1 MLSEETIERLKRI
14 KIIEKKFESK
24 VLTFYQNSNSD
35 FGMIGEQTVTDFQN
49 ALNSIDPFRKL
60 MIIADSKGG
69 LMDAGWRIAVLVK
82 RRQAS
87 VTVVIPEEARSA
99 ATLVAI
105 AAENIMMLENA
116 QLGVLDPQM
125 DYQGQQVSALDL
137 INCGDP
143 VITSKA
149 NRIVDQMREY
159 IHILL
164 EGKLKRPDIDRVCDR
179 FLLLDRTHASH
190 MSSIFQDEVRE
201 LKLPVISSMDLDI
214 RALHRLYKSS
224 FFCEHKPSTIIEFY
238 PF

>member
-24 VLTFYQNSNSD
+24 VLTFYQNPNSD

-49 ALNSIDPFRKL
+49 VLNSIDPFRKL

-69 LMDAGWRIAVLVK
+69 LMDPGWRVAILVK
-82 RRQAS
+82 RRQGT
-87 VTVVIPEEARSA
+87 VTVIVPEEARSA
-99 ATLVAI
+99 ATLLAF
-105 AAENIMMLENA
+105 AAEKIVMLENA

-137 INCGDP
+137 MNSGDP
-143 VITSKA
+143 VIRSRA
-149 NRIVDQMREY
+149 NRIVEQMREY
-159 IHILL
+159 ISVLL
-164 EGKLKRPDIDRVCDR
+164 EDRLERSDIDRICDR